1 MMNFK
6 RIKSSN
12 NHSTH
17 RFILN
22 RRSVVCIYER
32 FLNATNMNWEKV
44 ILVILTS
51 NFEFQF
57 VIDTETMR
65 WRFWCYTGTNLLV
78 TQSHRPQCDLYQC
91 ESHRRNVKLKH
102 SFYSSCS

>member
-12 NHSTH
+12 NHSRH

-44 ILVILTS
+44 ILTS

-57 VIDTETMR
+57 MIDTKTMR
-65 WRFWCYTGTNLLV
+65 WRFWCYTKEHILITCNPIA
-78 TQSHRPQCDLYQC
+78 QDLYQC
-91 ESHRRNVKLKH
+91 ESHRRNVKLKKCEK
-102 SFYSSCS
+102 SFYSSC

>member
-12 NHSTH
+12 NHSRH

-32 FLNATNMNWEKV
+32 FLNTTNMNWEKV
-44 ILVILTS
+44 ILTS
-51 NFEFQF
+51 NFQFQF
-57 VIDTETMR
+57 MIDNETMR
-65 WRFWCYTGTNLLV
+65 WRFWCYTKEQILITCNPIAEASV
-78 TQSHRPQCDLYQC
+78 
-91 ESHRRNVKLKH
+91 
-102 SFYSSCS
+102 